1 MQSRALADL
10 RRIAEG
16 LQQLRGSEV
25 LEAVLRH
32 DARQVKVMLGDGSMV
47 LISATADDQGR
58 PCLDVDVV
66 RTFDDSERPQLEV
79 HFD

>member
-1 MQSRALADL
+1 VQSRALADL

-16 LQQLRGSEV
+16 LQQLRGSQV

-32 DARQVKVMLGDGSMV
+32 DARQVKVLLGDGSMV
-47 LISATADDQGR
+47 LISATSDDQGR

-66 RTFDDSERPQLEV
+66 RSFDESARPQLEV

>member
-16 LQQLRGSEV
+16 LQQLRGSQV

-32 DARQVKVMLGDGSMV
+32 DARQVKVLLADGSMV
-47 LISATADDQGR
+47 LISATSDDQGR
-58 PCLDVDVV
+58 PSLDVDVV
-66 RTFDDSERPQLEV
+66 RAFDESSRPQLEV